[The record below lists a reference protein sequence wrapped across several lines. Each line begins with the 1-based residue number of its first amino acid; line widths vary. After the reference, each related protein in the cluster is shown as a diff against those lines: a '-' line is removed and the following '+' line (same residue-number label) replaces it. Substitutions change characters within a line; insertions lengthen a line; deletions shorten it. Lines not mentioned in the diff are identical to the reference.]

1 MLLTVHFYYNF
12 IFYVCLWRTLKINT
26 FFGSLAETLVARV
39 KMSFMVFIPLLTFF
53 QVNLFV
59 FTLLQYK
66 DAFLSANPDFKWY
79 KLPAPPLRTLNTRPA
94 NSVPKP
100 ILPIATTP
108 LTVSPAAAE
117 FTPGKLA
124 DESQLGGLTS
134 LMNMSNGFN
143 NNNNSTSNY
152 NNNKEPVSLKRDYET
167 TDQVFDFSMK
177 KSLSEPY
184 REPELP
190 PKPIK
195 KRIFEKFVDNK
206 DDNIFGISEDGGC
219 EPNMTQQELLNKVVD
234 HMFIQDADLSEQP
247 RKKSGRSCKGKRYEQ
262 FMVEGKLLSGKR
274 EKNQKFLDVNR
285 KFDDELHSKIETF
298 QNRETLNLES
308 TIKRLAERTQTENPK
323 IMEEIKFDQE
333 KRKRTVSEAS
343 DDSFTRTVQNEF
355 NLDLRISNLPSLSY
369 DAYMQRKRESKKR
382 KICTKSD
389 YPDSSRHGKVSCVS
403 PIGSKKRKNKHSITH
418 LKKKTPDIGSSN
430 ITSDLSGLATLAEI
444 AANTEKIN

>member
-1 MLLTVHFYYNF
+1 MF
-12 IFYVCLWRTLKINT
+12 
-26 FFGSLAETLVARV
+26 
-39 KMSFMVFIPLLTFF
+39 
-53 QVNLFV
+53 
-59 FTLLQYK
+59 QYK

-94 NSVPKP
+94 NVHKP
-100 ILPIATTP
+100 
-108 LTVSPAAAE
+108 VSPIISIPLNISSARAE

-143 NNNNSTSNY
+143 NNNNNN
-152 NNNKEPVSLKRDYET
+152 NNNKESELFKQNNNNIET
-167 TDQVFDFSMK
+167 MDQVFDFSMK
-177 KSLSEPY
+177 GLAEPIN
-184 REPELP
+184 EPQLP

-206 DDNIFGISEDGGC
+206 DISQNLFSLETNISENGC

-234 HMFIQDADLSEQP
+234 HMFIQDTDLSENGKEP
-247 RKKSGRSCKGKRYEQ
+247 RKSGRSCKGKRYEQ

-274 EKNQKFLDVNR
+274 EKNQKFFDVAR
-285 KFDDELHSKIETF
+285 RFEDELHNKIETF
-298 QNRETLNLES
+298 QNREPLNLEN
-308 TIKRLAERTQTENPK
+308 TIKRLAERTRTDNQKTVENTKP
-323 IMEEIKFDQE
+323 E
-333 KRKRTVSEAS
+333 KERSRTISETS
-343 DDSFTRTVQNEF
+343 DDSFTKNLQNEF

-382 KICTKSD
+382 KIRPKSD
-389 YPDSSRHGKVSCVS
+389 FHDNSKHEKIVNNS

-418 LKKKTPDIGSSN
+418 LEKTTDIGSN
-430 ITSDLSGLATLAEI
+430 FTSDLSGLATLAEV

>member
-1 MLLTVHFYYNF
+1 M
-12 IFYVCLWRTLKINT
+12 
-26 FFGSLAETLVARV
+26 
-39 KMSFMVFIPLLTFF
+39 
-53 QVNLFV
+53 
-59 FTLLQYK
+59 LQYK

-94 NSVPKP
+94 NIQKP
-100 ILPIATTP
+100 ISPIASTP
-108 LTVSPAAAE
+108 LYVSPARAE

-143 NNNNSTSNY
+143 NNNNNY
-152 NNNKEPVSLKRDYET
+152 NNNKEPETLKQNNNNIET
-167 TDQVFDFSMK
+167 VDQVFDFSMK
-177 KSLSEPY
+177 SLIEPN

-206 DDNIFGISEDGGC
+206 ETSCNLFSVDANISEN

-234 HMFIQDADLSEQP
+234 HMFIQDSDLTDGKET
-247 RKKSGRSCKGKRYEQ
+247 RKSGRSCKGKRYEQ

-274 EKNQKFLDVNR
+274 EKNQKFFDVTR
-285 KFDDELHSKIETF
+285 RFEDELHSKIETL
-298 QNRETLNLES
+298 QTPLNLES
-308 TIKRLAERTQTENPK
+308 TIKRLVERTRTENPK
-323 IMEEIKFDQE
+323 VMEENKSE
-333 KRKRTVSEAS
+333 RSRTVSETS
-343 DDSFTRTVQNEF
+343 DDSFTKTLQNEF

-369 DAYMQRKRESKKR
+369 DVYMQRKRESKKR
-382 KICTKSD
+382 KIRPKSD
-389 YPDSSRHGKVSCVS
+389 AKHEKAVSTS

-418 LKKKTPDIGSSN
+418 LEKKTPAVGSSF
-430 ITSDLSGLATLAEI
+430 TSDLSGLATLAEV